1 MLNQNQLAAVLGVK
15 PGELERA
22 IEGGAI
28 VLDATRP
35 SRKSGRASGRFLF
48 VPERLEEHRAAMQAS
63 VESGKAVQAAQ
74 AAQAGR
80 GLVDA
85 GQLARRLG
93 AEVRQVLDT
102 LRRSGV
108 RRDGSRVRRLPV
120 RTQRLPAFVPERV
133 PEIEGILRHHF

>member
-63 VESGKAVQAAQ
+63 VESGKAAQAAQ
-74 AAQAGR
+74 AAQAGGSVR
-80 GLVDA
+80 GRGGVS
-85 GQLARRLG
+85 
-93 AEVRQVLDT
+93 
-102 LRRSGV
+102 LRC
-108 RRDGSRVRRLPV
+108 RV
-120 RTQRLPAFVPERV
+120 
-133 PEIEGILRHHF
+133 